1 MGGRA
6 EDISAHLR
14 EAINTINQL
23 RQQRDE
29 LLRHASEP
37 IAVIGMG
44 CRFPGGG
51 NDPQSFW
58 EALLRGVD
66 AVHEIPVE
74 RWPPGASPPTIAGT
88 RWAGL
93 LDQVDQFDA
102 RFFGISPREAASLDP
117 QQRLLLE
124 VVWEA
129 LDDAGQPADR
139 LAGSRAGVFV
149 GIMHLEYRDWVEA
162 TDSPGLDAYCT
173 TGNALSA
180 AAGRISYALGLQ
192 GPSVAIDTACSS
204 SLVGVHLACQS
215 LRSGECSLAIA
226 GGVNLIVSALNM
238 QRLAMTQALSPD
250 GRCRT
255 FDARANGTAR
265 GEGCGAVILK
275 RLSDARR
282 DRDPILALIRGSA
295 INHAG
300 RATGFTAPSPLAQ
313 TELLRQ
319 ALESARVAPSQV
331 GYLEAHGTGTALGDP
346 IELEALTAALGAP
359 RRDGAKCFVSSL
371 KTNLGHLEAAA
382 GVAGLIK
389 TILVLQHQRIPRH
402 LHFQTLNPR
411 ISLTGTPFVIP
422 LTEQPFPAGDGP
434 RFAGVSS
441 FGLSGMGAH
450 AVLESAPRAE
460 SRPQSGRPHEQL
472 LTLSAKS
479 APALRELVQRYVD
492 FLAAPV
498 PDDAAELAD
507 IAYTASARRAHYPNR
522 LAVVGTTR
530 QQWRTALSEF
540 IAGKTPSGLFF
551 GHAATGRPPKLV
563 FVFSGQGSQWL
574 GMGRQLLLS
583 EPVFRNII
591 ADCDAAIQKEAG
603 WSLAK
608 ELHAEPD
615 CSNLSRLEFIQPMVF
630 AVAVALAG
638 LYRSWGIEPDAVVGQ
653 SMGEIAAANVCGA
666 LSLADAVRVICRR
679 SQLMQRLSGLGAV
692 AQLDAAPAEIQ
703 PLITDY
709 AAHLAVAGLN
719 GPRSTVLSGEH
730 KAMEDCLARLQAAG
744 VFFRRVRVD
753 VASHSPQMELL
764 RDDLLRS
771 LDGIRSMPPQVAM
784 YSTVNGHQV
793 QEGLLDAAYWYR
805 NLREPVLLWPTVE
818 LLRERGHALFV
829 ELSPHPILMPALQDG
844 FVTDAKGGTALGTLR
859 REQPEQRCLQDTLGA
874 LYACGLLPKWERI
887 HPAASQCVKLPAYPW
902 QRERFWPEN
911 PTQQAAGDQRPLI
924 PRTTEGHPLLG
935 APFSIST
942 QPGARYWEQSIS
954 LKTLRYLRDHL
965 IQGELVFPGCGY
977 VEMAIAAARQMRPE
991 RIPIIKEIR
1000 FERMLVLNEKSEPIL
1015 QTALLTTEADQAE
1028 LQISRKDGE
1037 HWLRHTACTLCW
1049 EDAGQTS
1056 LPPPVEL
1063 AEIRQRCK
1071 VRVTRARHYQHM
1083 QTLGIQYGP
1092 SFQGVQELWIGERET
1107 LARVD
1112 APQSIVTQFSD
1123 YHVHPGWLDAC
1134 IQSAI
1139 SGIDRLETGIL
1150 VAAGLGR
1157 VEVYRAPA
1165 ESVWVYSTFAPSENQ
1180 TSVDLLVCTTDGQPI
1195 LRALQVSIQQVEDTV
1210 ATPSAHHEKWLYE
1223 SQWRRQP
1230 LPSIE
1235 ALPDLDGQVW
1245 LVFANHGGGDDIIC
1259 SEMQR
1264 RGAKCIQVTAGDRY
1278 RQLAAD
1284 RYQLNPIVGQ
1294 EYDSLLREV
1303 YALSRCT
1310 GIIHLWG
1317 MDSGAQDGETE
1328 SRMTDEPQ
1336 DTELLARAQRN
1347 GCRSALC
1354 LVQSILSLGL
1364 RQAPRLWF
1372 VTCGTQ
1378 SVTETDTTIRM
1389 SQAPLWGLAQAVA
1402 REHPELICTRIDLSD
1417 HATDAEAQR
1426 LVDELRSGTQEEK
1439 VALRGESRYVA
1450 RLVHGTFKQAD
1461 APEKALVV
1469 EWGSYLIS
1477 GGLSGLGL
1485 AAAECLVA
1493 HGAKHIVLFG
1503 RRGPDE
1509 AARTAIRRMQSA
1521 GAEVVTAQIDVAH
1534 YDRVAELVARFG
1546 QNWPALRGV
1555 IHSAMVLDDGVV
1567 SEQTWERFE
1576 RVMAPKMYGSWN
1588 LHLTTQYLSLDF
1600 FVCYS
1605 SSASLLGTTGQ
1616 ANYIA
1621 ANAFL
1626 DALAH
1631 HRRLRGLPGLSI
1643 NWGAFSEA
1651 GVGVKM
1657 PALLQRFAA
1666 RGMQSLT
1673 PKEGNEALL
1682 RLIKGSHAQV
1692 GVIKLNLPQWCGANR
1707 SLLSSPYWSELLHR
1721 DHQYPT
1727 EEALA
1732 RTRWLDEILS
1742 VPVAAR
1748 SQLLEQRLKDE
1759 LSRILRL
1766 PGQQIDLNM
1775 PFLQQGLDSLMA
1787 VELRNRI
1794 IAELS
1799 IMVAIPFFLGDMNLG
1814 RLGPHLLAQ
1823 LSDAMVSIESA
1834 EEIEEG
1840 VI

>member
-14 EAINTINQL
+14 EAISTINQL

-29 LLRHASEP
+29 LLRQASEP

-58 EALLRGVD
+58 DALLRGVD
-66 AVHEIPVE
+66 AVREIPIE
-74 RWPPGASPPTIAGT
+74 RWPPNTPPPTVPGT

-93 LDQVDQFDA
+93 LDRVDQFDA

-129 LDDAGQPADR
+129 LEDAGQPPDR

-192 GPSVAIDTACSS
+192 GPSVALDTACSS
-204 SLVGVHLACQS
+204 SLAAVHLACQS
-215 LRSGECSLAIA
+215 LRSGECTLAIA

-238 QRLAMTQALSPD
+238 QRLALTQALSPD

-295 INHAG
+295 INHVG
-300 RATGFTAPSPLAQ
+300 RSTGFTAPSPLSQ
-313 TELLRQ
+313 TELLRH
-319 ALESARVAPSQV
+319 ALENARVAPGQI
-331 GYLEAHGTGTALGDP
+331 GYIEAHGTGTALGDP
-346 IELEALTAALGAP
+346 IELEALTAVLGAP
-359 RRDGAKCFVSSL
+359 RRDGTKCFVSSV

-411 ISLTGTPFVIP
+411 IELADTPFVIP

-434 RFAGVSS
+434 RFAGISS

-450 AVLESAPRAE
+450 AVLESAPRSE
-460 SRPQSGRPHEQL
+460 PRPPFDKPQEQL
-472 LTLSAKS
+472 LALSAKS
-479 APALRELVQRYVD
+479 APALRDLVQRYGD
-492 FLAAPV
+492 FLATPV

-507 IAYTASARRAHYPNR
+507 IAYTAGARRTHYPHR

-530 QQWRTALSEF
+530 QQWRAALSGF
-540 IAGKTPSGLFF
+540 VAGKTPPGLVS
-551 GHAATGRPPKLV
+551 GHAAAGRRPKLV

-583 EPVFRNII
+583 EPVFRSII
-591 ADCDAAIQKEAG
+591 ADCDTAIRKEAG
-603 WSLAK
+603 WSLTK

-615 CSNLSRLEFIQPMVF
+615 RSNLARLEFIQPMVF
-630 AVAVALAG
+630 AIAVALAG

-653 SMGEIAAANVCGA
+653 SMGEIAAAQVSGA

-692 AQLDAAPAEIQ
+692 AQLDADPAEIQ
-703 PLITDY
+703 PLIADY
-709 AAHLAVAGLN
+709 AAHLAIASRN

-730 KAMEDCLARLQAAG
+730 DAMEACLARLQAAG

-771 LDGIRSMPPQVAM
+771 LEGVRSVQPQVAM
-784 YSTVNGHQV
+784 YSTVNGRQV
-793 QEGLLDAAYWYR
+793 QEAMLDAAYWYR

-818 LLRERGHALFV
+818 LLRELGHTLFV
-829 ELSPHPILMPALQDG
+829 ELSPHPILMPALQNG
-844 FVTDAKGGTALGTLR
+844 FVSDNKGGTALGALR
-859 REQPEQRCLQDTLGA
+859 REQPERRCLQELLGE
-874 LYACGLLPKWERI
+874 LYVRGLAPKWERI

-902 QRERFWPEN
+902 QRERFWPERS
-911 PTQQAAGDQRPLI
+911 TKQAASDQRPFAA
-924 PRTTEGHPLLG
+924 RTAQGHPLLG

-942 QPGARYWEQSIS
+942 QPGARYWEQPIS
-954 LKTLRYLRDHL
+954 LMSLPYLGDHR

-977 VEMAIAAARQMRPE
+977 LEMAIAAARQMQPE
-991 RIPIIKEIR
+991 RIPVVKSMR

-1015 QTALLTTEADQAE
+1015 QTALLTTGSDQAE

-1049 EDAGQTS
+1049 EDTGQTS
-1056 LPPPVEL
+1056 PPAPLDL
-1063 AEIRQRCK
+1063 AALKQRCK
-1071 VRVTRARHYQHM
+1071 VRVTQARHYQHM
-1083 QTLGIQYGP
+1083 QALGIQYGP
-1092 SFQGVQELWIGERET
+1092 NFQGVQELWIGERET

-1112 APQSIVTQFSD
+1112 APQSIATQFSD

-1139 SGIDRLETGIL
+1139 SGIDRLDNGIL
-1150 VAAGLGR
+1150 IAAGLGR
-1157 VEVYRAPA
+1157 VEVYRAPT
-1165 ESVWVYSTFAPSENQ
+1165 ESVWVHSTFSPHESQ
-1180 TSVDLLVCTTDGQPI
+1180 MSVDLLVCTPDGQPI
-1195 LRALQVSIQQVEDTV
+1195 LQALQVSIQQVADT
-1210 ATPSAHHEKWLYE
+1210 AGRPAEQHEQWLYE

-1230 LPSIE
+1230 LTA
-1235 ALPDLDGQVW
+1235 ALSDLDDQVW
-1245 LVFANHGGGDDIIC
+1245 LIFLNHGGVADTIC
-1259 SEMQR
+1259 SAMQQ
-1264 RGAKCIQVTAGDRY
+1264 RGAKCIQITAGEQY

-1284 RYQLNPIVGQ
+1284 RYQLNPNDSQ

-1303 YALSRCT
+1303 CAHDSCT
-1310 GIIHLWG
+1310 GIIHLWS
-1317 MDSGAQDGETE
+1317 MDGGTYDRGTGTGV
-1328 SRMTDEPQ
+1328 TDEPK
-1336 DTELLARAQRN
+1336 DTELLAQAQRH
-1347 GCRSALC
+1347 GCRSALY
-1354 LVQSILSLGL
+1354 LVQSVLRLGL

-1372 VTCGTQ
+1372 ATCGTQ
-1378 SVTETDTTIRM
+1378 SVTEADTGIRLAP
-1389 SQAPLWGLAQAVA
+1389 APLWGLAQAVA
-1402 REHPELICTRIDLSD
+1402 REHPELVCTRVDLS
-1417 HATDAEAQR
+1417 HRATDAEALR
-1426 LVDELRSGTQEEK
+1426 LVDELRSGMQEEK

-1450 RLVHGTFKQAD
+1450 RLVHSAFQQAE
-1461 APEKALVV
+1461 APEKARVV
-1469 EWGSYLIS
+1469 ESGSYLIS
-1477 GGLSGLGL
+1477 GGLTGLGL

-1493 HGAKHIVLFG
+1493 HGAKHLVLFG
-1503 RRGPDE
+1503 RRGPDP
-1509 AARTAIRRMQSA
+1509 AAQAAIRRMQSA
-1521 GAEVVTAQIDVAH
+1521 GAEVVAAQIDVAH
-1534 YDRVAELVARFG
+1534 YDSVAELVARFG
-1546 QNWPALRGV
+1546 QTWPLLRGV

-1576 RVMAPKMYGSWN
+1576 RVMAPKIHGSWN
-1588 LHLTTQYLSLDF
+1588 LHLATLRLSLDF

-1643 NWGAFSEA
+1643 NWGAFSGA

-1657 PALLQRFAA
+1657 PALLQRFAE

-1673 PKEGNEALL
+1673 PTEGNQALV
-1682 RLIKGSHAQV
+1682 RLIKGSHVQV
-1692 GVIKLNLPQWCGANR
+1692 GVIKLNLPQWCEANR

-1721 DHQYPT
+1721 DRQHPA

-1732 RTRWLDEILS
+1732 RTRWLDDVLS
-1742 VPVAAR
+1742 APAAAR
-1748 SQLLEQRLKDE
+1748 PGLLEQRLKDE

-1766 PGQQIDLNM
+1766 PEQQIELHL
-1775 PFLQQGLDSLMA
+1775 PFLQLGLDSLMA

-1799 IMVAIPFFLGDMNLG
+1799 ITIAIPFFLGDMSLG

-1823 LSDAMVSIESA
+1823 ISDAAVSREAA
-1834 EEIEEG
+1834 EEIAEG